1 MTRVYSICDMIACSL
16 CPDSQQRQRT
26 TISSIAHLQ
35 CCVTLGAAA
44 TSEYVETLDE
54 SCETH
59 SEGEGR
65 FLPEYKLLE
74 EAGLDER
81 VGLHA
86 LGLLHSDLEPLATQ
100 KTGTDLQ

>member
-1 MTRVYSICDMIACSL
+1 MAL
-16 CPDSQQRQRT
+16 W
-26 TISSIAHLQ
+26 
-35 CCVTLGAAA
+35 AAA
-44 TSEYVETLDE
+44 ASEYIETLDE

-100 KTGTDLQ
+100 EARTHLQ